1 VRLEHHSAGGDGGK
15 PGDAERFARVARLS
29 LREREVA
36 MLVGQGCSNDEAA
49 LRLGKSVLTVK
60 KQMRSIYEKLGIEN
74 RGRLIA
80 LLR

>member
-1 VRLEHHSAGGDGGK
+1 METGDGPRRIAK
-15 PGDAERFARVARLS
+15 LT

-36 MLVGQGCSNDEAA
+36 LLIGQGCSNDEAA
-49 LRLGKSVLTVK
+49 HRLGKSVLTVK
-60 KQMRSIYEKLGIEN
+60 KQLRSIYQKLSVEG